1 MCNDYERHIK
11 EQDYARALAAAQLE
25 AAKWQEPPPPIDDVR
40 VGDVSA
46 TVVASGNGV
55 ALTPMRWGFA
65 PERKGRAPVFN
76 FRGDGRRFGKSR
88 RCIVPASAFFEFT
101 GTRSPKSKWRFAL
114 PGEPVVGIAGLW
126 HDEPDGP
133 SFTMLTV
140 APGEDV
146 APFHDRQIAVLAPA
160 QWADWLY
167 LTRPESEL
175 LAPLP
180 PGSLVTTLVRKGT
193 EPVPDDLQDL
203 ASRSSVES
211 GQ

>member
-25 AAKWQEPPPPIDDVR
+25 HIGELAVPPPADDVR
-40 VGDVSA
+40 VGEMSV
-46 TVVASGNGV
+46 TLIASGNGV
-55 ALTPMRWGFA
+55 ALTCMRWGFA

-76 FRGDGRRFGKSR
+76 FRGDERRFGNSR
-88 RCIVPASAFFEFT
+88 RCIAPASAFFEFT
-101 GTRSPKSKWRFAL
+101 GNRSPKSKWRFAL

-126 HDEPDGP
+126 RNEPEGA

-146 APFHDRQIAVLAPA
+146 APFHDRQIVVLVPA

-167 LTRPESEL
+167 LTRPETEL
-175 LAPLP
+175 LAALA
-180 PGSLVTTLVRKGT
+180 PGSLVTTLVRKGA
-193 EPVPDDLQDL
+193 EPVPEGLQRV
-203 ASRSSVES
+203 ASPTSHVSEL
-211 GQ
+211 